1 MAARVTMP
9 AGTCSRHKP
18 PSLPFLS
25 LGYLRVWVKDM
36 EAKEEDELPKAV
48 SELRIDSAEPDPWR
62 SAEPA
67 MTSPVHASD
76 PAPVPPE
83 PTSSFEEKSRIE
95 DNEEEMH
102 HALADPDVL
111 QSFDPLAEDKAAHD
125 AWASSEGHPPPV
137 PSKSEPDTFSSTAGP
152 SSEPLPA
159 STSEPPR
166 NPNPFPGAIANI
178 ARQFTL
184 PSVNIKTLVAGTGRS
199 RSHSRPGSM
208 DFATAIQTPTPVSAG
223 SFAAQQQQSERARS
237 NLVPTD
243 DPETDARGSPKL
255 AGTGTGPAQPRVQAI
270 SREASGSRPGSRASR
285 EGDPPAFDF
294 QRFLDQMKLKSAEPI
309 AKYLRSFLNNFTKR
323 TFTVADQIKLINDFL
338 GFISH
343 KMRDVEPWKNASD
356 AEFENAMEGMEKL
369 VMNRLYDFIFTPQV
383 ARAVPP
389 RPVTTDDLERDRVL
403 AQRIALFGWIEPR
416 HLDVPVGEGNNGT
429 NGFLMF
435 AQSELIKVNHYK
447 APRDKLICILNTCK
461 VIFGLI
467 RHLGTAES
475 ADTFI
480 PILIFVVLK
489 ANPEHLLSNVE
500 FINRFRNPA
509 KLQSEAGYYLSSLMG
524 AVSFIET
531 MDHTSLS
538 NITQEEFERNVEAAI
553 QALPSSRPQSPP
565 ISASSSSSS
574 SLATPLTPTRK
585 PNLPSPISGLPPPI
599 TPTPLQTSNLQQAPV
614 TSPHAG
620 DEPATPLA
628 LPAID
633 AKRLL
638 QRTGDNLSKPLNAIG
653 RIFSEALD
661 SAEDMLSQHLPPPP
675 GLGQGPQTPGPWV
688 GGTSTP
694 QQGYVQGQGQVQGG
708 QYQPWVPPP
717 AVQTPYKPRIRRSP
731 ASSPAGSY
739 VEESPSRPPR
749 PVPHHQSNLSASSA
763 SAVPPSLLQPST
775 TLGQFTPPSR
785 SSTPA
790 NAESELD
797 IAGMQAEIDRAHERA
812 ADAAKGTLAQI
823 FPGVDSEILGWVL
836 EANEGDLGKSIEA
849 LLEMNGGQ

>member
-1 MAARVTMP
+1 
-9 AGTCSRHKP
+9 
-18 PSLPFLS
+18 
-25 LGYLRVWVKDM
+25 M
-36 EAKEEDELPKAV
+36 EVSKEEDELPKAV
-48 SELRIDSAEPDPWR
+48 SELRLDSSEPDPWR
-62 SAEPA
+62 TAEPD
-67 MTSPVHASD
+67 TTPVQAPD
-76 PAPVPPE
+76 PSTAVPE
-83 PTSSFEEKSRIE
+83 TAGELDEKHQSEGTE
-95 DNEEEMH
+95 DNGRH
-102 HALADPDVL
+102 GATDPDVL
-111 QSFDPLAEDKAAHD
+111 QSFDPLATSDD
-125 AWASSEGHPPPV
+125 QNAWADSESNPPPV
-137 PSKSEPDTFSSTAGP
+137 PSKSEPDSFSTPSTSTQPLPSSTSDP
-152 SSEPLPA
+152 QPQQ
-159 STSEPPR
+159 PR
-166 NPNPFPGAIANI
+166 NFPGTIANI
-178 ARQFTL
+178 ARGFTL
-184 PSVNIKTLVAGTGRS
+184 PSVNMNIKTLVAGKQRS
-199 RSHSRPGSM
+199 RPQSM
-208 DFATAIQTPTPVSAG
+208 DFATVIQTPTPVSAG
-223 SFAAQQQQSERARS
+223 SFAQQQMGHERTRS
-237 NLVPTD
+237 NLVPD
-243 DPETDARGSPKL
+243 DAVAEARGSPKL
-255 AGTGTGPAQPRVQAI
+255 SGSNIGVDSPRVRAI
-270 SREASGSRPGSRASR
+270 SREASGSRPGSRAS
-285 EGDPPAFDF
+285 GDPPAFDF
-294 QRFLDQMKLKSAEPI
+294 QRFLDQMKAKSAEPI

-338 GFISH
+338 GFIST
-343 KMRDVEPWKNASD
+343 KMRDVEPWKTANEQ
-356 AEFENAMEGMEKL
+356 EFENAMEGMEKL

-383 ARAVPP
+383 ARAIPP
-389 RPVTTDDLERDRVL
+389 RPITTDDLERDRVL

-416 HLDVPVGEGNNGT
+416 HLDVPVGEGT

-435 AQSELIKVNHYK
+435 AQQELIKVNHYK

-538 NITQEEFERNVEAAI
+538 NITQEQFEHNVETAI

-574 SLATPLTPTRK
+574 SLATPSTPTRK
-585 PNLPSPISGLPPPI
+585 ASPISGLPPPI
-599 TPTPLQTSNLQQAPV
+599 TPTPLPPIQTV
-614 TSPHAG
+614 VVSPHAG

-638 QRTGDNLSKPLNAIG
+638 QRTGDNLSKPLSAIG

-661 SAEDMLSQHLPPPP
+661 SAEDMISQHLPPPP
-675 GLGQGPQTPGPWV
+675 GLGQSTGPQGQGYGPQGQGYGPQGQGYGPQTPGPWV

-694 QQGYVQGQGQVQGG
+694 QQGYGQGQGGQGS
-708 QYQPWVPPP
+708 YAPWVPPP

-731 ASSPAGSY
+731 ANSPAGSY

-749 PVPHHQSNLSASSA
+749 PIPAPAPPINPATIH
-763 SAVPPSLLQPST
+763 PSLLSPSSG
-775 TLGQFTPPSR
+775 GQFTPPSR
-785 SSTPA
+785 SGTP
-790 NAESELD
+790 NPDSELD
-797 IAGMQAEIDRAHERA
+797 IAGMQAEIDRAHA
-812 ADAAKGTLAQI
+812 QAGDAARGTLRQI
-823 FPGVDSEILGWVL
+823 FPGVDGEVLGWVL
-836 EANEGDLGKSIEA
+836 EANEGDLGRSIEA